1 MNDRQHLV
9 YRIMRD
15 ASYAAIEKRDRA
27 NDIANADI
35 CDLINRARNGDR
47 EAIAELR
54 LRGQN
59 QNRAK

>member
-1 MNDRQHLV
+1 MNDREHLI

-15 ASYAAIEKRDRA
+15 ASYAAAEKRARA
-27 NDIANADI
+27 NDIATADI
-35 CDLINRARNGDR
+35 CDLINRARNGDN

-59 QNRAK
+59 QNRTK